1 MYWNTLKYLNL
12 SHFPLD
18 SFLLTFFHVQVL
30 HMTMLEQRT
39 HPILHASSSNSS
51 LAILNTSFQGN
62 TETATLQCDDSN
74 WVTGRL
80 SNTNF
85 FFWKL
90 EMLIFFCQWGTK
102 IQGLA
107 IGPLKSLFNRFN
119 LTCLSGSSSPIFL
132 RWLVP
137 CKKTCPGSSS
147 RTEILLA
154 NNISLNP
161 CQVLLLEPPCKTW
174 EGFVSHFIS
183 YTLCWKP
190 LNRHT
195 LHS

>member
-1 MYWNTLKYLNL
+1 
-12 SHFPLD
+12 
-18 SFLLTFFHVQVL
+18 
-30 HMTMLEQRT
+30 MLEQRT

-51 LAILNTSFQGN
+51 FAILNTLFQAN
-62 TETATLQCDDSN
+62 TQAANLQCDYSN
-74 WVTGRL
+74 WVTGSL
-80 SNTNF
+80 SNTNTF
-85 FFWKL
+85 FFENWRCS
-90 EMLIFFCQWGTK
+90 IYFGNGPPK

-137 CKKTCPGSSS
+137 CEKTCPGSSS

-154 NNISLNP
+154 SNISLNP
-161 CQVLLLEPPCKTW
+161 SQGLLLEPACKTW
-174 EGFVSHFIS
+174 EGFVSHSIS
-183 YTLCWKP
+183 YTSCWKL

>member
-1 MYWNTLKYLNL
+1 
-12 SHFPLD
+12 
-18 SFLLTFFHVQVL
+18 
-30 HMTMLEQRT
+30 MTKLQQRT

-51 LAILNTSFQGN
+51 FAILNTSFQAN
-62 TETATLQCDDSN
+62 TQAANLQCDYSN
-74 WVTGRL
+74 WVTERL
-80 SNTNF
+80 SNTNI
-85 FFWKL
+85 FFWKQEL
-90 EMLIFFCQWGTK
+90 LNFFWQWATK

-107 IGPLKSLFNRFN
+107 IGPLKSLFNRLN

-132 RWLVP
+132 MWLVP
-137 CKKTCPGSSS
+137 CKKTCLGSSS
-147 RTEILLA
+147 GTEILLA

-161 CQVLLLEPPCKTW
+161 CQVLLLEPACKTW
-174 EGFVSHFIS
+174 EGFVSHSIS

>member
-1 MYWNTLKYLNL
+1 
-12 SHFPLD
+12 
-18 SFLLTFFHVQVL
+18 
-30 HMTMLEQRT
+30 MTKLQQRT
-39 HPILHASSSNSS
+39 HPILQGFSSNSS
-51 LAILNTSFQGN
+51 FAILNTSFQAN
-62 TETATLQCDDSN
+62 TQAANLQCDYSN

-80 SNTNF
+80 SSTNN
-85 FFWKL
+85 FFWKQEL
-90 EMLIFFCQWGTK
+90 LNFFGQWATK

-107 IGPLKSLFNRFN
+107 IGPVKSLFNRLN

-132 RWLVP
+132 MWLVP
-137 CKKTCPGSSS
+137 CKKTCLGSSS
-147 RTEILLA
+147 GTEILLA

-161 CQVLLLEPPCKTW
+161 FQVLLLEPACKTW
-174 EGFVSHFIS
+174 EGFLSHFIS

>member
-1 MYWNTLKYLNL
+1 MRLHLTL
-12 SHFPLD
+12 
-18 SFLLTFFHVQVL
+18 LLLFWTLRFKATPKPQIYSA
-30 HMTMLEQRT
+30 TTRTGSLEDYPT
-39 HPILHASSSNSS
+39 P
-51 LAILNTSFQGN
+51 T
-62 TETATLQCDDSN
+62 
-74 WVTGRL
+74 
-80 SNTNF
+80 F

-90 EMLIFFCQWGTK
+90 EMLIFFCQWATK

-132 RWLVP
+132 MWLVP
-137 CKKTCPGSSS
+137 WKKTCPGSSS

-161 CQVLLLEPPCKTW
+161 CQVLLLEPACKTW